1 LSSLDAIEA
10 KIAELAEIQ
19 QCHVLIHEK
28 EQRQMLAVVA
38 VLTDDARA
46 LLIEKGKAAFTAQLK
61 KHLQLKLESIAIPR
75 QWRFLT
81 QMPQNAQSKLNKQY
95 LKSLFQPMTLPVVL
109 TQDMQISYALEFVP
123 ELECFKGHFPNF
135 PIYPGVGQIGFIQYF
150 AKQNWAD
157 LLWCN
162 GFEQLKFQGLIQPYQ
177 TLELVLSRKVHK
189 ISFELKNHNKILAS
203 GRLLFAVPV
212 DV

>member
-1 LSSLDAIEA
+1 
-10 KIAELAEIQ
+10 
-19 QCHVLIHEK
+19 
-28 EQRQMLAVVA
+28 
-38 VLTDDARA
+38 
-46 LLIEKGKAAFTAQLK
+46 
-61 KHLQLKLESIAIPR
+61 LESIAIPR

-109 TQDMQISYALEFVP
+109 TQQSQDTQISYALEFIP

-135 PIYPGVGQIGFIQYF
+135 PIYPGVGQIGFIQHF

-177 TLELVLSRKVHK
+177 TVELVLSRKAHK
-189 ISFELKNHNKILAS
+189 VSFELKNHDKILAS
-203 GRLLFAVPV
+203 GRLLFAVPS